1 MAIQQVV
8 ESCKEDGLSNTENK
22 SYLGT
27 VEVQADVLAD
37 TKASK
42 DEFDVGTGVGDRSVS
57 HHHHNASPGC
67 SESCSTFIND

>member
-8 ESCKEDGLSNTENK
+8 ESCKEEGLGNTENK

-37 TKASK
+37 AEASK
-42 DEFDVGTGVGDRSVS
+42 GEFDVGTGAGDRSVA
-57 HHHHNASPGC
+57 HHHLNASPGC